1 MTTEES
7 ERKFSENYYLK
18 IDCPPGLTRPNNV
31 LSSILLDTGLN
42 VDDFKNTSSPFGEWT
57 FNLYD
62 DKIELFKIHFDS
74 IVEKLKKKYSSGS
87 IRYAEFNCGD

>member
-1 MTTEES
+1 MTTEEY
-7 ERKFSENYYLK
+7 ERKINATYYLK
-18 IDCPPGLTRPNNV
+18 IDCQPGLTRPNNV

-42 VDDFKNTSSPFGEWT
+42 VDDFKNTECCFGEWT
-57 FNLYD
+57 FSLYD
-62 DKIELFKIHFDS
+62 DKIELFKIHFDN